1 MELEVRW
8 YEGVDWIRVAHDGN
22 LWSYDVKTV
31 IKRPCCTKTADAVTP
46 FQKITNTLSQLVL
59 R

>member
-8 YEGVDWIRVAHDGN
+8 YVGVDWIRVAHDGN

-31 IKRPCCTKTADAVTP
+31 MKLPCYTKTVDAFTP
-46 FQKITNTLSQLVL
+46 FLKITNTLSQLVL